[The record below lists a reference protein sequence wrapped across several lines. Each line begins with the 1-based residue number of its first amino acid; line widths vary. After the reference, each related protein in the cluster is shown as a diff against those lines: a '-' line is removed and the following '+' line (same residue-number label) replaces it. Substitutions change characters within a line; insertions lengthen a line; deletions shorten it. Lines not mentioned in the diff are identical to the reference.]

1 MPARHPFNAAAA
13 AAGLALGAALCAG
26 LLLPAAAA
34 AAPLTVLQSAP
45 QNVVTLSAEAS
56 REVPQDLLAIT
67 LAATREGSDAAAVQS
82 QLRQALDA
90 ALAEAR
96 KSVRPGLLELRTGAF
111 SVQPRYVAKP
121 GGGSLISGWI
131 GRGELVIEGSD
142 SAAISQLAGRLG
154 GLQVARV
161 AFSLSREARE
171 KVEAEVTAAAIGR
184 FKARAESYAQQFGFG
199 SYSLREV
206 VVGGG
211 ESAGPQPPMY
221 RATMAMA
228 SRAADEAQPV
238 EAGKTTVSVSVSGS
252 IQLSPR

>member
-1 MPARHPFNAAAA
+1 MPARHPLSTSATTRLAMAAALSA
-13 AAGLALGAALCAG
+13 A
-26 LLLPAAAA
+26 LLLPVAAA
-34 AAPLTVLQSAP
+34 AAPLTVLQAAP

-67 LAATREGSDAAAVQS
+67 LAATREGSDAATVQN
-82 QLRQALDA
+82 QLRQVLDTALT
-90 ALAEAR
+90 EAR
-96 KSVRPGLLELRTGAF
+96 KSVRPDLLELRTGAF
-111 SVQPRYVAKP
+111 SIQPRYVAKP
-121 GGGSLISGWI
+121 GGGSLISGWL
-131 GRGELVIEGSD
+131 GRAELVIEGSD
-142 SAAISQLAGRLG
+142 TAAISQLAGRLS

-171 KVEAEVTAAAIGR
+171 KVEAEVAAVAIGR

-206 VVGGG
+206 AVGGA
-211 ESAGPQPPMY
+211 ESGGPQQPMF

-228 SRAADEAQPV
+228 GRAADESQPV